1 MKSKNRISTS
11 GKFWLKVLLS
21 MIVFSIIFAL
31 LFFLLY
37 QIVSIRTWEETDKI
51 YLILKSLQNFIIP
64 TWFLGIIII
73 FIYNY
78 HKTISYINTIEK
90 ESYKL
95 LNNDNS
101 MVSLPKELETIQ
113 NSVNFVKTQSI
124 KNRDLA
130 LEEEKKKNELI
141 VYLAHDLKT
150 PLTSIIGYLDLLIE
164 DKNMSENKRKEYL
177 KIVMNKSTSLE
188 HLINELFEITKLNSA
203 DIEMNFCKIDLQ
215 LFLEQVID
223 DFYPM
228 LKEKN
233 KTINLVKTKTK
244 IYMKCDTEKLFR
256 AFSNLIKNAINYS
269 PDWATITMKTSIK
282 KNEAI
287 IRIENPCENISQ
299 EELKRMFDKFY
310 RCDSS
315 RNSNTGGTGLG
326 LAITKA
332 IIEKHDGTI
341 RATYDN
347 NVITFM
353 ISLPILRK
361 N

>member
-223 DFYPM
+223 DFLPD
-228 LKEKN
+228 
-233 KTINLVKTKTK
+233 VK
-244 IYMKCDTEKLFR
+244 R
-256 AFSNLIKNAINYS
+256 
-269 PDWATITMKTSIK
+269 K
-282 KNEAI
+282 K
-287 IRIENPCENISQ
+287 
-299 EELKRMFDKFY
+299 
-310 RCDSS
+310 
-315 RNSNTGGTGLG
+315 
-326 LAITKA
+326 
-332 IIEKHDGTI
+332 
-341 RATYDN
+341 
-347 NVITFM
+347 
-353 ISLPILRK
+353 
-361 N
+361 